1 MFLVCGEA
9 LFDFFLETEAG
20 PGSAR
25 YQARAGGS
33 PFNVAI
39 GMARLGQASGLMTGM
54 SRDLL
59 GQRLRRV
66 LEDEGV
72 ATDYLIA
79 TDRPTTIS
87 LVGLDTAGVPAYQF
101 YDAGSADTGV
111 TESDLPVLG
120 PEISGLHFGSYSI
133 AVAPVGD
140 ALAALARANAGR
152 FISVDPNIR
161 PTVEPD
167 MRIWRARLEALLPQT
182 DLVKI
187 SAEDLELIR
196 PGLGAE
202 AYAAELTAMGVGLV
216 VVTDGG
222 EMARGWTSG
231 GIHATAVPPRVAVV
245 DTVGAGDTF
254 QAALLARLLRHPEG
268 PSAGLAALDAAGL
281 AGLLDYA
288 ARAAALTCTRRGA
301 DMPRAAELSD

>member
-1 MFLVCGEA
+1 
-9 LFDFFLETEAG
+9 
-20 PGSAR
+20 
-25 YQARAGGS
+25 
-33 PFNVAI
+33 
-39 GMARLGQASGLMTGM
+39 
-54 SRDLL
+54 
-59 GQRLRRV
+59 
-66 LEDEGV
+66 
-72 ATDYLIA
+72 
-79 TDRPTTIS
+79 
-87 LVGLDTAGVPAYQF
+87 VPAYQF
-101 YDAGSADTGV
+101 YDEGSADTGV
-111 TESDLPVLG
+111 IETDLPVLG
-120 PEISGLHFGSYSI
+120 SEVGGLHFGSYSI
-133 AVAPVGD
+133 AAAPVGD
-140 ALAALARANAGR
+140 ALAALARTNAGR

-167 MRIWRARLEALLPQT
+167 MEVWRRRLDALLPQA

-196 PGLGAE
+196 PGLDAE
-202 AYAAELTAMGVGLV
+202 AYAAELTAIGVGLV

-231 GIHATAVPPRVAVV
+231 GIHATAVPPRVVVV

-254 QAALLARLLRHPEG
+254 QAALLARLLRHPYG
-268 PSAGLAALDAAGL
+268 PSAGLAALDAQGL

>member
-1 MFLVCGEA
+1 MLLVCGEA
-9 LFDFFLETEAG
+9 LFDFFLESETG
-20 PGSAR
+20 PGAAR
-25 YQARAGGS
+25 YAARAGGS

-39 GMARLGQASGLMTGM
+39 GLARLGQASGLMTGM

-59 GQRLRRV
+59 GQRLRQV
-66 LEDEGV
+66 LEDEDV

-101 YDAGSADTGV
+101 YDEGSADTGV
-111 TESDLPVLG
+111 TEADLPVLG
-120 PEISGLHFGSYSI
+120 AEVGGLHFGSYSI
-133 AVAPVGD
+133 AAAPVGD
-140 ALAALARANAGR
+140 ALAALARMNAGR

-167 MRIWRARLEALLPQT
+167 MEVWRRRLDALLPQA

-196 PGLGAE
+196 PGLDAE

-231 GIHATAVPPRVAVV
+231 GIHATAVPPRVTVV

-254 QAALLARLLRHPEG
+254 QAALLARLLRHAGG
-268 PSAGLAALDAAGL
+268 PSAAIAALDAAGL